1 MSIRVERKRNAR
13 NSDVAEKR
21 EQRALAVQRE
31 EAERIAKN
39 SARLR
44 ELRLSKKDTKKR

>member
-13 NSDVAEKR
+13 NSEAADRR
-21 EQRALAVQRE
+21 EQRALKVQRE

-39 SARLR
+39 SARLKA
-44 ELRLSKKDTKKR
+44 LRIEKESDN